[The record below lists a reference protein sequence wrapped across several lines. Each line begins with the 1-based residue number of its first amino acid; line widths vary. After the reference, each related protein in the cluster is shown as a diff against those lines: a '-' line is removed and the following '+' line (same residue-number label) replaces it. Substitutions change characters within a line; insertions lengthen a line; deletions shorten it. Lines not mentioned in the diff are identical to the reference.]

1 MPDKWPARAKPHQS
15 LRMECHARSVAPVS
29 AGRPFPAESAPAAHF
44 DASRGRAAKGCH
56 CRSRWQARRG
66 RRRGSTRRRVP
77 PGFARDSLLE
87 QRRFEL
93 TVPPPCRDAGGLA
106 RRKESPRGDRVQ
118 PHGSLLTRRWRKGD
132 SNSWS
137 HPERQRSEGATWV
150 PPLSRFRSRA
160 LLRSAKTGTGGRFA
174 RTRAAFIHRKNDDNA
189 TIRRWPS
196 HHA

>member
-1 MPDKWPARAKPHQS
+1 VPDKWPARAKPHQS

-118 PHGSLLTRRWRKGD
+118 PHGSLLTRRWSKED
-132 SNSWS
+132 SNRRS
-137 HPERQRSEGATWV
+137 HCGKSCRSKPRHARVCQQARPREGPAARIPL
-150 PPLSRFRSRA
+150 PPGRSLS
-160 LLRSAKTGTGGRFA
+160 L
-174 RTRAAFIHRKNDDNA
+174 H
-189 TIRRWPS
+189 
-196 HHA
+196 